1 MTHSGLVHQVAA
13 TTAALV
19 LAGFAAAGPDLPPV
33 AARFRRVGSE
43 QGISHDT
50 VFTVVQDR
58 QGYVWLG
65 TEQGL
70 NRFDGYGSRVFT
82 HDVNSAGSLAE
93 DDVSGLLVD
102 RLGRLW
108 VATWGGG
115 LDRFEPDSE
124 TFAHLRADP
133 TRQDALHDNRV
144 QTLLEDRDG
153 RIWAATFAGG
163 LSRLDPVT
171 GRITTFRHDV
181 GDPTSLPDDHVW
193 ALAQAPDGAIW
204 TGTERGL
211 VRLDP
216 STGRCLGPPRAQAGP
231 GALPHPV
238 VRALLLDRAG
248 QLWVGTEAGLAR
260 IDPPTRE
267 LTRLAGGTPG
277 AEVLASAPI
286 NTIYQVG
293 SGDIWVGTNRRG
305 LFRIAVATGEVTRFV
320 NDPMRPWSLSN
331 DDIRSLLED
340 ASGVMWIAT
349 RGGGVSLFDLKPA
362 KFLHVPRDPLDAG
375 SISESRVGAILRDRA
390 GVLWVGTLG
399 GLDRYDPVLRAF
411 EHFRARSGD
420 AGTLPSNGVRSLLED
435 RDGRL
440 WVGTWRGGLSR
451 FDPSRRCFETFGPLV
466 DDRVNTLFED
476 ATGRLWVG
484 TQGGVSVLDR
494 DRRAFSHHRHQPG
507 QAGSLSD
514 SFAWVIAGDASGAI
528 WVGTDAGGLNR
539 LDTATGRWERYLAGP
554 PPGGLPSNRV
564 RALHCGEDGTLWVGT
579 AGGLA
584 TLDPAHHAFR
594 HWGDAEG
601 VPDSAVVD
609 IVADLQRRLWLST
622 NRGLCRLDP
631 ATGEVRLFTQN
642 DGLQSNVLA
651 GGSASRDAAGWIY
664 IGGPNGFNLFD
675 PASVRSNPH
684 VPHVVLRSFSRQGRP
699 VSFGRPLDRLDRL
712 ELRNDES
719 SFTVEFAALDFTAPE
734 RNRFRYILEGFD
746 SDWTDAGTRPFATYT
761 HVSPGNYVFRV
772 CGANNDGVWN
782 ERGTTL
788 GIVVLPPI
796 WATWWFRTLAAVALV
811 CLLVGAYAWRV
822 RWLKADRR
830 RLEGLVAVRTAELV
844 VKQDQLEKINS
855 IVKAINSE
863 MAFDDL
869 VRALLEQMLII
880 HGAERIAVLLGERDR
895 PLLRF
900 VAATAPPLSELAGIE
915 LTSEEAEARYVAGSE
930 QIDEDLFVARQ
941 VSGRHAEEKFAGVE
955 LPAAMLVM
963 RLRIGG
969 RVEGYLLCA
978 SMSDQ
983 GAFAERDIQLLSSL
997 KEHIQAAFAKTRML
1011 AELQSLDEKKNE
1023 FLGLAAHDL
1032 RNPLGLISGWT
1043 GLAVRNLST
1052 GRQPVARVVA
1062 DLERVLKVA
1071 DQMNQIVAELLDIS
1085 AIESGKLR
1093 LDPHPVDLR
1102 SVLEEC
1108 EQLYG
1113 HLAAEKGIDLS
1124 LLPGPPLPPVQA
1136 DRNRVIEVMANLL
1149 SNAVKYTHAGGRVRI
1164 GCEQRNGEA
1173 ITHVEDTGQGLTP
1186 EDLAVMFKRFGKLS
1200 ARPTAGEPSTGL
1212 GLAIVKKIV
1221 ELHGGRIWVTSERG
1235 KGSTF
1240 SFSLPVATQG

>member
-1 MTHSGLVHQVAA
+1 MRSFGAA
-13 TTAALV
+13 VPLLLALAAS
-19 LAGFAAAGPDLPPV
+19 AAAAVPELPPV
-33 AARFRRVGSE
+33 SARFRRVGSE
-43 QGISHDT
+43 QGLSHDT

-58 QGYVWLG
+58 QGYIWLG

-82 HDVNSAGSLAE
+82 HDIDAPGSLAE
-93 DDVSGLLVD
+93 DDVSCLLVD
-102 RLGRLW
+102 RQGRLW

-115 LDRFEPDSE
+115 LDRFEPATE
-124 TFAHLRADP
+124 MFVHTRADP
-133 TRQDALHDNRV
+133 TRPDALHDNRV

-153 RIWAATFAGG
+153 RIWAGTFAGG
-163 LSRLDPVT
+163 LSRLDPST
-171 GRITTFRHDV
+171 GRITTFRHDP
-181 GDPTSLPDDHVW
+181 GDPSSLPDDHVW
-193 ALAQAPDGAIW
+193 TLAQAPDGAIW

-211 VRLDP
+211 ARLDP
-216 STGRCLGPPRAQAGP
+216 ATGRSLGPASAQFGP

-248 QLWVGTEAGLAR
+248 LLWVGTEVGLAR
-260 IDPPTRE
+260 IDPATRE
-267 LTRLAGGTPG
+267 LTGFASGTPE
-277 AEVLASAPI
+277 AEVLASSPI
-286 NTIYQVG
+286 NTIFQAG

-305 LFRIAVATGEVTRFV
+305 LLRISAATGEVTRFV
-320 NDPMRPWSLSN
+320 NDPMRSWSLSN
-331 DDIRSLLED
+331 DDVRSLLED
-340 ASGVMWIAT
+340 ASGMLWIAT
-349 RGGGVSLFDLKPA
+349 RGGGASLYDLKPP
-362 KFLHVPRDPLDAG
+362 KFLHVPHDPLDTG
-375 SISESRVGAILRDRA
+375 SISESRVGAILRDRSGA
-390 GVLWVGTLG
+390 LWVGTLG
-399 GLDRYDPVLRAF
+399 GLDRYDSARRAF
-411 EHFRARSGD
+411 EHFRARPDD
-420 AGTLPSNGVRSLLED
+420 ADTLPSNGVRSLLED
-435 RDGRL
+435 REGRL

-451 FDPSRRCFETFGPLV
+451 FDVARRRFATFGPLV
-466 DDRVNTLFED
+466 DDRLNTLFED
-476 ATGRLWVG
+476 AAGRLWVG
-484 TQGGVSVLDR
+484 TQGGVSVLGR
-494 DRRAFSHHRHQPG
+494 DRRSFTHHRHQPG
-507 QAGSLSD
+507 QPGSLSD
-514 SFAWVIAGDASGAI
+514 SFAWVIAGDDAGAI

-539 LDTATGRWERYLAGP
+539 LDPATGQWEAFRAGP
-554 PPGGLPSNRV
+554 APRGLPSNRV
-564 RALHCGEDGTLWVGT
+564 RALHFASDGTLWIGT

-584 TLDPAHHAFR
+584 TLDPAHRAFR
-594 HWGDAEG
+594 HWGEAEG

-609 IVADLQRRLWLST
+609 IVADLGGRLWLST
-622 NRGLCRLDP
+622 TRGLCRLDP
-631 ATGEVRLFTQN
+631 ATGETRLFTQS

-675 PASVRSNPH
+675 PASVHANTH
-684 VPHVVLRSFSRQGRP
+684 VPPVVFRSFTRQGRP
-699 VSFGRPLDRLDRL
+699 VSFGTPLDRLEQVD
-712 ELRNDES
+712 LRHDES
-719 SFTVEFAALDFTAPE
+719 SFGIEFAALDFTDPD
-734 RNRFRYILEGFD
+734 RNRFRYVLEGFD
-746 SDWTDAGTRPFATYT
+746 RDWTDAGTRPSATYT
-761 HVSPGNYVFRV
+761 HVSPGSYIFRV
-772 CGANNDGVWN
+772 SGANNDGVWN
-782 ERGTTL
+782 ERGATL
-788 GIVVLPPI
+788 RVVVLPPV
-796 WATWWFRTLAAVALV
+796 WATWWFRTLAAVVLVAALA
-811 CLLVGAYAWRV
+811 GAYAWRV

-830 RLEGLVAVRTAELV
+830 RLEALVAARTAELV
-844 VKQDQLEKINS
+844 VKQGQLEKINS

-880 HGAERIAVLLGERDR
+880 QGAERIAVLLGERDR

-900 VAATAPPLSELAGIE
+900 VAATAPPLAELAGIE
-915 LTSEEAEARYVAGSE
+915 LSPDEAEARYVAGSE
-930 QIDEDLFVARQ
+930 QIDEDLFVARN
-941 VSGRHAEEKFAGVE
+941 VKGRRAEEKFAGVE

-978 SMSDQ
+978 SMTDP

-1011 AELQSLDEKKNE
+1011 GELQALNEKKNE

-1043 GLAVRNLST
+1043 GLAVRNLET

-1093 LDPHPVDLR
+1093 LEPRPDDLR
-1102 SVLEEC
+1102 SILEEC
-1108 EQLYG
+1108 EQLYA
-1113 HLAAEKGIDLS
+1113 HLAAEKGIELA
-1124 LLPGPPLPPVQA
+1124 LEPGPELPPVEA
-1136 DRNRVIEVMANLL
+1136 DHNRVIEVMANLL
-1149 SNAVKYTHAGGRVRI
+1149 SNAVKYTHPGGRVRI
-1164 GCEQRNGEA
+1164 RCEQRNGEA
-1173 ITHVEDTGQGLTP
+1173 VTHVEDTGQGLTP

-1240 SFSLPVATQG
+1240 SFSLPVATRT